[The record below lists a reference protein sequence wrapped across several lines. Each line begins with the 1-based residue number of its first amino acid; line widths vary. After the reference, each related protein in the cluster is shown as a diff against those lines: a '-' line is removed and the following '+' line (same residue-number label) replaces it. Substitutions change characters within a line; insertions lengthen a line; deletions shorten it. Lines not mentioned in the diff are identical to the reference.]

1 MLSLKFYLASSPS
14 TGDRHLSLSTVINT
28 MILTAEQGLQ
38 VLIDWL
44 QDNIDCGTSL
54 IFDNDEEQTQ
64 SADLLPCVQQALNAV
79 RDLHH
84 LQLLHKSGMQ

>member
-1 MLSLKFYLASSPS
+1 MNIRTHFPS
-14 TGDRHLSLSTVINT
+14 QRAEQLST
-28 MILTAEQGLQ
+28 EQGLL

-44 QDNIDCGTSL
+44 QDNINCETHL

-64 SADLLPCVQQALNAV
+64 SADLLPYVQQALSDV

-84 LQLLHKSGMQ
+84 LQLLHKSGTQ